1 MAAPS
6 VDAEQILRVLPT
18 LLSPDQAVE
27 LAT

>member
-1 MAAPS
+1 MAVPS
-6 VDAEQILRVLPT
+6 VDVEQILRVLST